1 MTNST
6 PDVTLLPDGF
16 RRTAPRPDP
25 VRWSA
30 LRQRLSQAASRQGRA
45 VQEGLALFRSWET
58 AGAVLPTVLPAMAL
72 RAGEASRRA
81 LQRFLRTL
89 GARRATVGELQA
101 VPRGTPVRVVGKVAG
116 PSWKPFSHIWS
127 KSEMSRHNVRLL
139 VEEGHDFFLEDTP
152 GQVAVVRAAG
162 GYLIGGP
169 DGAIDAGD
177 EVEVFGF
184 VDHLIDSAAPRA
196 GRHPRGEPIV
206 LAVCAGD
213 ELPLIVRKILRPP
226 SPQMPEPQNK
236 DRERE

>member
-1 MTNST
+1 MTNSA
-6 PDVTLLPDGF
+6 PEVTLLPDGF
-16 RRTAPRPDP
+16 RRTAPPPDP

-58 AGAVLPTVLPAMAL
+58 AGAVLPTVLPPVAL
-72 RAGEASRRA
+72 RGGEASRRA

-89 GARRATVGELQA
+89 GVRRATVGELQA
-101 VPRGTPVRVVGKVAG
+101 VPRGTPARVVGNVAG

-139 VEEGHDFFLEDTP
+139 VEEGHDFFLEGAP

-177 EVEVFGF
+177 QVEVFGF
-184 VDHLIDSAAPRA
+184 VDHVIDGAAPLA
-196 GRHPRGEPIV
+196 GRHPRGEPIA
-206 LAVCAGD
+206 LAVRSGD
-213 ELPLIVRKILRPP
+213 DLPLFVRKIART
-226 SPQMPEPQNK
+226 
-236 DRERE
+236 

>member
-1 MTNST
+1 MTSSA

-16 RRTAPRPDP
+16 RRTAPPADP

-30 LRQRLSQAASRQGRA
+30 LRQRLSQAASGQGRA
-45 VQEGLALFRSWET
+45 LQDGLALFRSWEI
-58 AGAVLPTVLPAMAL
+58 AGEVLPMVLPPVAL
-72 RAGEASRRA
+72 RGGEASRRA

-101 VPRGTPVRVVGKVAG
+101 VPRGTPTRVVGKVTG
-116 PSWKPFSHIWS
+116 PSRKPFSHIWS
-127 KSEMSRHNVRLL
+127 KSEMSEDNVRLL
-139 VEEGHDFFLEDTP
+139 VEEGHDFFLEDAP

-169 DGAIDAGD
+169 DGAIDGGA

-184 VDHLIDSAAPRA
+184 VDHVIDSAAPPT
-196 GRHPRGEPIV
+196 GRLPRGEPIV
-206 LAVCAGD
+206 LALRAGD
-213 ELPLIVRKILRPP
+213 ELPLVVRKILRPP
-226 SPQMPEPQNK
+226 LPKMPDPPKN